1 MHLTQNWYH
10 TIFENM
16 LCLKHVVMSNF
27 VKIKTKKS
35 QKSVYSNCLKVS
47 EIYLGPSKT
56 SLMELFYKKPTLLR
70 ANQTH
75 KIPRKSLS
83 KKALA
88 QNYSNLI
95 LRIQE

>member
-1 MHLTQNWYH
+1 MFDRVLNTP
-10 TIFENM
+10 FGLLE
-16 LCLKHVVMSNF
+16 
-27 VKIKTKKS
+27 KT
-35 QKSVYSNCLKVS
+35 
-47 EIYLGPSKT
+47 
-56 SLMELFYKKPTLLR
+56 TLLR